1 MESGLK
7 AMNVALAK
15 SWLKDHLETVI
26 GLRKIYVMIKPTK
39 TNKKEVQFFC
49 VVNDN
54 IRNTTREI
62 GIVTGRKFT
71 KDNRA
76 LIVTDVEMVLEDL
89 SQELVCDK
97 FELVRL

>member
-1 MESGLK
+1 
-7 AMNVALAK
+7 MNVSLAK
-15 SWLKDHLETVI
+15 SWLKDRLETVL

-49 VVNDN
+49 VLNDE
-54 IRNTTREI
+54 IRNVTREI
-62 GIVTGRKFT
+62 GMVTERKFT

-89 SQELVCDK
+89 SQELGRDKFFGCNK

>member
-1 MESGLK
+1 
-7 AMNVALAK
+7 MNVSLAK
-15 SWLKDHLETVI
+15 SWLKDRLETVL
-26 GLRKIYVMIKPTK
+26 GLRKMYVMIKPTK

-49 VVNDN
+49 VLNDE
-54 IRNTTREI
+54 IRNVTREI
-62 GIVTGRKFT
+62 GMVTERKFT

-89 SQELVCDK
+89 SQELGRDKFFGCNK